1 MVKGKQDKKFDA
13 TVIIILLVIVAICV
27 LPLLY
32 VVSVSLT
39 PITEVLKNGGFVIIP
54 KKITL
59 VAYKQLFSQK
69 TLPTAMNVTLFIT
82 ILGTIIDM
90 ILTTL
95 LQTYNSPNFSVKTHM
110 LHHTLNT

>member
-13 TVIIILLVIVAICV
+13 GVIIILLVIVAICV

-39 PITEVLKNGGFVIIP
+39 PITELLKNGGFVIIP

-59 VAYKQLFSQK
+59 VAYKELFSK
-69 TLPTAMNVTLFIT
+69 NTSNSYERYTF
-82 ILGTIIDM
+82 
-90 ILTTL
+90 
-95 LQTYNSPNFSVKTHM
+95 YNCFRNNNRYDFNNFNGLSIKS
-110 LHHTLNT
+110 